1 MIDKA
6 LEVLS
11 NSIHDYL
18 IRLPDLNITSQQ
30 TVHLTN
36 ITDYNGALT
45 IPNDSLGFSLVNVEE
60 ERVVK
65 SQKTVFQASNG
76 QVSHLN
82 PEIKLNLFV
91 LITANFSNYSTSLE
105 FLSGAIRFFQ
115 SKNVFDHQNTPR
127 LDPAIQKLIVDIY
140 TLNFEQQNHLWGA
153 LGGKYLPSVMY
164 KVRLISIQE
173 ALKKDEQPP
182 IKIAD
187 FSERG
192 I

>member
-6 LEVLS
+6 LEVLA
-11 NSIHDYL
+11 NNIHDYL
-18 IRLPDLNITSQQ
+18 IRLPDLNITSQK

-36 ITDYNGALT
+36 ITDYNGTLT
-45 IPNDSLGFSLVNVEE
+45 IPKDSLGFSLVNIEE
-60 ERVVK
+60 ERIVK
-65 SQKTVFQASNG
+65 SQKTVIQASNG
-76 QVSHLN
+76 QISHLN

-91 LITANFSNYSTSLE
+91 LIAANFGNYSTSLK

-115 SKNVFDHQNTPR
+115 SKNLFDHQNAPE
-127 LDPAIQKLIVDIY
+127 LDPAIQKLIIELY

-182 IKIAD
+182 IKVAA
-187 FSERG
+187 FSGRG